1 MGTEFFWFYDVILA
15 AILIGMMFIGAKKG
29 FVRMVLRLCAF
40 AASFVIALMI
50 SNGVSG
56 WIYDSFISKPLE
68 QTISTSININDALG
82 DNVVTQLGKIDMEK
96 AKINGKSIDS
106 LELKADKAGKVTVNL
121 GNVNLSNTGISKVDL
136 TSFGV
141 DKNIDYSNINL
152 GSVQIYES
160 DIEKYGIENMILTE
174 VLAQNI
180 KNSDVADS
188 VNEIIDKV
196 GETVPALDLKGKTI
210 EDLDSGTINSVVVSV
225 VQSSGNPGK
234 AVLDNVAKP
243 VVLVPLRTIIF
254 VVLFILIFIILSIL
268 IKATSVINKL
278 PLIGQLNSLLGGVAG
293 LLQGLV
299 IVFIVVII
307 AHMAVELTNNT
318 LIFLNDMTI
327 NKSFAFSKIYNFSFL
342 DFLN

>member
-15 AILIGMMFIGAKKG
+15 AILIGMLFVGAKKG
-29 FVRMVLRLCAF
+29 FVRMVLSLASF
-40 AASFVIALMI
+40 VISFVIALII
-50 SNGVSG
+50 SNAISG

-68 QTISTSININDALG
+68 QTISTSINEALG
-82 DNVVTQLGKIDMEK
+82 DNVVTQIGKIDMDK
-96 AKINGKSIDS
+96 AQINGKSIDT

-121 GNVNLSNTGISKVDL
+121 GNVDLSNTGISKVDL
-136 TSFGV
+136 TAFGV
-141 DKNIDYSNINL
+141 DKSTDYSNVDL

-180 KNSDVADS
+180 KDGDVADS
-188 VNEIIDKV
+188 VNEIIDQV
-196 GETVPALDLKGKTI
+196 ADTVPALDLKGKTI
-210 EDLDSGTINSVVVSV
+210 EDIDSGMINNVVVSV

-243 VVLVPLRTIIF
+243 IVLVPLRTIVFIL
-254 VVLFILIFIILSIL
+254 LFIIVFIILSII
-268 IKATSVINKL
+268 IKVTSVINKL
-278 PLIGQLNSLLGGVAG
+278 PVIGKLNSLLGGILG
-293 LLQGLV
+293 LIQGLV

-307 AHMAVELTNNT
+307 VHMAVDMTNNT

-327 NKSFAFSKIYNFSFL
+327 NKSFAFNWVYNFSFL

>member
-1 MGTEFFWFYDVILA
+1 MGTEFFWFYDFILV
-15 AILIGMMFIGAKKG
+15 AILICMMFIGAKKG
-29 FVRMVLRLCAF
+29 FVRMVLSLCAF

-50 SNGVSG
+50 SNSVSG

-68 QTISTSININDALG
+68 QTISTSINDALG
-82 DNVVTQLGKIDMEK
+82 DNVVTQIGKIDMEK

-141 DKNIDYSNINL
+141 DKNVDYSNIDL
-152 GSVQIYES
+152 GSVQIHES

-180 KNSDVADS
+180 KNSEVADS
-188 VNEIIDKV
+188 VNKIIDKIS
-196 GETVPALDLKGKTI
+196 ETVPALDLKGKTI
-210 EDLDSGTINSVVVSV
+210 DDIDGGTINSVVVSV

-254 VVLFILIFIILSIL
+254 VVLFILIFIILSIV

-278 PLIGQLNSLLGGVAG
+278 PLIGKLNSLLGGVAG

>member
-1 MGTEFFWFYDVILA
+1 MGTEFFWFYDFILA
-15 AILIGMMFIGAKKG
+15 AILICMMFIGAKKG
-29 FVRMVLRLCAF
+29 FVRMVLSLCAF

-68 QTISTSININDALG
+68 QTISTSINDALG
-82 DNVVTQLGKIDMEK
+82 DNVVTQIGKIDMEK

-141 DKNIDYSNINL
+141 DKNVDYSNIDL
-152 GSVQIYES
+152 GSVQIHES

-180 KNSDVADS
+180 KNSEVADS
-188 VNEIIDKV
+188 VNKIIDKI
-196 GETVPALDLKGKTI
+196 GETVSALDLKGKTI
-210 EDLDSGTINSVVVSV
+210 DDIDGGTINSVVVSV

-254 VVLFILIFIILSIL
+254 VVLFILIFVILSIV

-278 PLIGQLNSLLGGVAG
+278 PLIGKLNSLLGGVAG

>member
-1 MGTEFFWFYDVILA
+1 MCIRD
-15 AILIGMMFIGAKKG
+15 
-29 FVRMVLRLCAF
+29 R
-40 AASFVIALMI
+40 
-50 SNGVSG
+50 
-56 WIYDSFISKPLE
+56 
-68 QTISTSININDALG
+68 TISTSINDALG

-180 KNSDVADS
+180 KNSDIADS

-243 VVLVPLRTIIF
+243 IVLVPLRTIIF

-268 IKATSVINKL
+268 ILS
-278 PLIGQLNSLLGGVAG
+278 LIH
-293 LLQGLV
+293 
-299 IVFIVVII
+299 I
-307 AHMAVELTNNT
+307 
-318 LIFLNDMTI
+318 
-327 NKSFAFSKIYNFSFL
+327 
-342 DFLN
+342 

>member
-1 MGTEFFWFYDVILA
+1 M
-15 AILIGMMFIGAKKG
+15 
-29 FVRMVLRLCAF
+29 LRLCAF

-68 QTISTSININDALG
+68 QTISTSINDALG
-82 DNVVTQLGKIDMEK
+82 DNVVTQIGKIDMEK

-180 KNSDVADS
+180 KNSDIADS

-243 VVLVPLRTIIF
+243 IVLVPLRTIIF

-299 IVFIVVII
+299 IVFIVVIL

>member
-15 AILIGMMFIGAKKG
+15 AILIGMMFIGAKTG

-68 QTISTSININDALG
+68 QTISTSINDALG
-82 DNVVTQLGKIDMEK
+82 DNVVTQIGKIDMEK

-141 DKNIDYSNINL
+141 DKNIDYSNIDL

-180 KNSDVADS
+180 KNSAIADS

-210 EDLDSGTINSVVVSV
+210 EDIDSGTINSVVVSV

>member
-1 MGTEFFWFYDVILA
+1 
-15 AILIGMMFIGAKKG
+15 
-29 FVRMVLRLCAF
+29 
-40 AASFVIALMI
+40 MI

-68 QTISTSININDALG
+68 QTISTSINDALG
-82 DNVVTQLGKIDMEK
+82 DNVVTQIGKIDMEK

-180 KNSDVADS
+180 KNSEVADS

-210 EDLDSGTINSVVVSV
+210 EDIDSGMINSVVVSV

-243 VVLVPLRTIIF
+243 IVLVPLRTIIF

>member
-1 MGTEFFWFYDVILA
+1 
-15 AILIGMMFIGAKKG
+15 
-29 FVRMVLRLCAF
+29 
-40 AASFVIALMI
+40 
-50 SNGVSG
+50 
-56 WIYDSFISKPLE
+56 
-68 QTISTSININDALG
+68 
-82 DNVVTQLGKIDMEK
+82 MEK

-141 DKNIDYSNINL
+141 DKNIDYSNIDL

-174 VLAQNI
+174 VLA
-180 KNSDVADS
+180 
-188 VNEIIDKV
+188 V

-210 EDLDSGTINSVVVSV
+210 EDIDSGTINSVVVSV

>member
-15 AILIGMMFIGAKKG
+15 AILIGMMFIGVKKG

-50 SNGVSG
+50 SNGISG

-68 QTISTSININDALG
+68 QTISTSINDALG

-180 KNSDVADS
+180 KNSAIADS

-210 EDLDSGTINSVVVSV
+210 EDIDSGTINSVVVSV

-243 VVLVPLRTIIF
+243 IVLVPLRTIIF

>member
-1 MGTEFFWFYDVILA
+1 MTALSA
-15 AILIGMMFIGAKKG
+15 N
-29 FVRMVLRLCAF
+29 RLNRL
-40 AASFVIALMI
+40 SR
-50 SNGVSG
+50 
-56 WIYDSFISKPLE
+56 PLY
-68 QTISTSININDALG
+68 DALG
-82 DNVVTQLGKIDMEK
+82 DNVVTQIGKIDMEK

-106 LELKADKAGKVTVNL
+106 LELKSDKAGKVTVNL

-141 DKNIDYSNINL
+141 DKNVDYSNINL

-180 KNSDVADS
+180 KNSEVADS

-210 EDLDSGTINSVVVSV
+210 EDIDSGTINSVVVSV

-243 VVLVPLRTIIF
+243 IVLVPLRTIIF
-254 VVLFILIFIILSIL
+254 VVLFILIFIILSII

-278 PLIGQLNSLLGGVAG
+278 PLIGKLNSLLGGVAG

>member
-1 MGTEFFWFYDVILA
+1 M
-15 AILIGMMFIGAKKG
+15 
-29 FVRMVLRLCAF
+29 VRRLCAF

-68 QTISTSININDALG
+68 QTISTSINDALG

-152 GSVQIYES
+152 GSVQIHES

-180 KNSDVADS
+180 KNSEVADS

-196 GETVPALDLKGKTI
+196 GETVPALDLKRKTI
-210 EDLDSGTINSVVVSV
+210 EDIDSGTINSVVVSV

-268 IKATSVINKL
+268 IKATPVINKL

>member
-1 MGTEFFWFYDVILA
+1 M
-15 AILIGMMFIGAKKG
+15 
-29 FVRMVLRLCAF
+29 
-40 AASFVIALMI
+40 
-50 SNGVSG
+50 
-56 WIYDSFISKPLE
+56 
-68 QTISTSININDALG
+68 
-82 DNVVTQLGKIDMEK
+82 
-96 AKINGKSIDS
+96 
-106 LELKADKAGKVTVNL
+106 
-121 GNVNLSNTGISKVDL
+121 
-136 TSFGV
+136 
-141 DKNIDYSNINL
+141 
-152 GSVQIYES
+152 QIHES

-180 KNSDVADS
+180 KNSEVADS
-188 VNEIIDKV
+188 VNKIIDKI

-210 EDLDSGTINSVVVSV
+210 DDIDGGTINSVVVSV

-254 VVLFILIFIILSIL
+254 VVLFILIFIILSIV

-278 PLIGQLNSLLGGVAG
+278 PLIGKLNSLLGGVAG

>member
-15 AILIGMMFIGAKKG
+15 AILIGMMFIGAKKC

-50 SNGVSG
+50 SSGVSG

-68 QTISTSININDALG
+68 QTISTSINDALG
-82 DNVVTQLGKIDMEK
+82 DNVVTQIGKIDMEK

-106 LELKADKAGKVTVNL
+106 LELKSDKAGKVTVNL

-141 DKNIDYSNINL
+141 DKNTDYSNIDL

-180 KNSDVADS
+180 KNSEVADS

-210 EDLDSGTINSVVVSV
+210 EDIDSGTINSVVVSV

-243 VVLVPLRTIIF
+243 IVLVPLRTIIF
-254 VVLFILIFIILSIL
+254 VVLFILIFIILSII

-278 PLIGQLNSLLGGVAG
+278 PLIGKLNSLLGGVAG

>member
-1 MGTEFFWFYDVILA
+1 M
-15 AILIGMMFIGAKKG
+15 
-29 FVRMVLRLCAF
+29 
-40 AASFVIALMI
+40 
-50 SNGVSG
+50 
-56 WIYDSFISKPLE
+56 
-68 QTISTSININDALG
+68 
-82 DNVVTQLGKIDMEK
+82 
-96 AKINGKSIDS
+96 
-106 LELKADKAGKVTVNL
+106 
-121 GNVNLSNTGISKVDL
+121 NLSNTGISKVDL

-152 GSVQIYES
+152 GSVQIHES

-180 KNSDVADS
+180 KNSEVADS

-210 EDLDSGTINSVVVSV
+210 EDIDSGTINSVVVSV

-243 VVLVPLRTIIF
+243 IVLVPLRTIIF
-254 VVLFILIFIILSIL
+254 VVLFILIFIILSIV

-293 LLQGLV
+293 LCRDL
-299 IVFIVVII
+299 
-307 AHMAVELTNNT
+307 
-318 LIFLNDMTI
+318 
-327 NKSFAFSKIYNFSFL
+327 
-342 DFLN
+342 